1 MYITLVFLGTV
12 SHVLISQ
19 EGKRVILIF
28 SVQGS
33 GHFQGYALLSGDKS
47 DTRTE
52 AADLCFELSG
62 PNLSPPLPIE
72 WIKRANIPF
81 QATRHLLN
89 PYNEN
94 RRVQTSRD
102 GQVI

>member
-1 MYITLVFLGTV
+1 MVDKVLLAQFYPFLM
-12 SHVLISQ
+12 LQ
-19 EGKRVILIF
+19 EVRRVILVF

-33 GHFQGYALLSGDKS
+33 GHFQGYALLSAEKPGS
-47 DTRTE
+47 TST
-52 AADLCFELSG
+52 ADQCFDMNG
-62 PNLSPPLPIE
+62 PYLNPPLPIE

-94 RRVQTSRD
+94 KRVQTSHD
-102 GQVI
+102 GQVISL